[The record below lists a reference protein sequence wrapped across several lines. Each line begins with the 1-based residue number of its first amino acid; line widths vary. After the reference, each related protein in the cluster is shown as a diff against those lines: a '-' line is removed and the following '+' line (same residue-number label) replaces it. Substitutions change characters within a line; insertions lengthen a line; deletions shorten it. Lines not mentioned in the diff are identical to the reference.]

1 MWLSKR
7 EDKEVLA
14 LLDAENAYSA
24 ARTAHLAPFREALY
38 REHLSH
44 IQETDETAPAP
55 RADGYEYFSKTV
67 EGKAYRLYC
76 RRARGGA
83 GEATVM
89 LDVNELAEAYP
100 DHCDVAS
107 VDASPSGR
115 LLAYAVDGT
124 GYETYSARFVDLAL
138 SGPRRG

>member
-44 IQETDETAPAP
+44 IQETDETAP
-55 RADGYEYFSKTV
+55 
-67 EGKAYRLYC
+67 
-76 RRARGGA
+76 
-83 GEATVM
+83 
-89 LDVNELAEAYP
+89 LAEDGKIASRSLRLFVKR
-100 DHCDVAS
+100 VAEN
-107 VDASPSGR
+107 
-115 LLAYAVDGT
+115 T
-124 GYETYSARFVDLAL
+124 EE
-138 SGPRRG
+138 